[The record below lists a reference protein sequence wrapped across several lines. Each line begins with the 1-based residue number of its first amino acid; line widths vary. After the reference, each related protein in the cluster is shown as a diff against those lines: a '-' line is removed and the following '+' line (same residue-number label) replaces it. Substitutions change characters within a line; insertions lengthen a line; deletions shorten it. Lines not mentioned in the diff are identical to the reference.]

1 MKHRKNGSGNV
12 RRRSLV
18 SMVPYVLIVL
28 QTIGMIGLL
37 FAYYA
42 GESSIQRHGPPAP
55 KVTTLRHVSRVRVD
69 LSEYNKIIAQV
80 VETKDPVRDPVQRTF
95 RFFGDPDVCNRYPWN
110 FCYIQ
115 GNLRLVRKILKSYN
129 WNEVKPEAESAQL
142 TWSLAD
148 LADSKKY
155 EFYHRLTPG
164 TVVNHF
170 PGIFELGN
178 KKYLNINLKDYYNT
192 FGEAFADFFP
202 ISFEVDNEMQQF
214 KMAHEKLLSRQS
226 DMDEAPMWVLKDPVG
241 DRGEGVKVISGPQ
254 DLLHDDRRG
263 LIVQQYIGNPYLL
276 NGFKFTVR
284 AYVSFQI
291 SLLELTLRKTFSHI
305 NTQIRTH
312 HFVRSTSCLRVSKR
326 LYSHGY

>member
-1 MKHRKNGSGNV
+1 MKHRKNGSGNG

-18 SMVPYVLIVL
+18 SMLPYVLIVL

-42 GESSIQRHGPPAP
+42 GESSIRRHGPPAP
-55 KVTTLRHVSRVRVD
+55 KVTLRQRSRVD
-69 LSEYNKIIAQV
+69 LSEYNKILAQV
-80 VETKDPVRDPVQRTF
+80 LEMKDPVRDPVQRTF
-95 RFFGDPDVCNRYPWN
+95 RFFGDPDVCNRYPWK

-115 GNLRLVRKILKSYN
+115 GNLRLVRKIFKSYG

-202 ISFEVDNEMQQF
+202 VSFEVDKEMQEF

-284 AYVSFQI
+284 AYVSFP
-291 SLLELTLRKTFSHI
+291 SLELTLRQHP
-305 NTQIRTH
+305 
-312 HFVRSTSCLRVSKR
+312 
-326 LYSHGY
+326 

>member
-1 MKHRKNGSGNV
+1 M
-12 RRRSLV
+12 
-18 SMVPYVLIVL
+18 
-28 QTIGMIGLL
+28 
-37 FAYYA
+37 
-42 GESSIQRHGPPAP
+42 
-55 KVTTLRHVSRVRVD
+55 
-69 LSEYNKIIAQV
+69 
-80 VETKDPVRDPVQRTF
+80 
-95 RFFGDPDVCNRYPWN
+95 CNRYPWN

-115 GNLRLVRKILKSYN
+115 GNLRLVRKIFKSYG

-202 ISFEVDNEMQQF
+202 VSFEVDKEMQQF

-291 SLLELTLRKTFSHI
+291 SLLELTLRNHTHKYTDTDSSLRSIHFVFTCFETALFIWLLISTIRHQKMWEMCTCI
-305 NTQIRTH
+305 SRIQILTSIVRIIRTWCSSAKRENFNQLLLLCH
-312 HFVRSTSCLRVSKR
+312 SNSSNITSQENRTNTTSCSNTGTPKILDLGTGVWRRCTSTCENMETILKCF
-326 LYSHGY
+326 